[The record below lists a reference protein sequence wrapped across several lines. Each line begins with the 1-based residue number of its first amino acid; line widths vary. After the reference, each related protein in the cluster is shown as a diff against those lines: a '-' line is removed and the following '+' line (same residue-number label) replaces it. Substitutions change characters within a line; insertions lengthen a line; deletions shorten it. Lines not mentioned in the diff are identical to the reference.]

1 MERLRLLDAL
11 AIIRAIQ
18 ESARLLVPEV
28 FPDVNDPAALYRWCH
43 AVLLACA
50 RAARI
55 TPTKIDDA
63 IVTWLLANPFASEES
78 FRVYHQFFK
87 LIIEAVLAGKAESEA
102 AAAVAAAVPP
112 QQLEN
117 LIPATSPLA
126 QGSPIETLILLVRL
140 MRLILDLFGPTAT
153 QQAIMEGRR

>member
-11 AIIRAIQ
+11 TIIRAIR

-50 RAARI
+50 RAATI
-55 TPTKIDDA
+55 TPTKVDDA
-63 IVTWLLANPFASEES
+63 IVAWLLANPFASEEA
-78 FRVYHQFFK
+78 FK
-87 LIIEAVLAGKAESEA
+87 PYYQLFKVVIEAVLTGKPDTEA
-102 AAAVAAAVPP
+102 AAIVARAIPP

-140 MRLILDLFGPTAT
+140 IRLIRDIFGP
-153 QQAIMEGRR
+153 ENK